1 MLNNLNHLAQ
11 QQINLQPGGGGS
23 ATEFTG
29 LQGITVGGIISGAIT
44 LVLIVAGVIFFFML
58 IIGGLRWILSGG
70 DKAQTESARSQI
82 TAALVGLVIVFA
94 AFAIATLVN
103 SLFGINIMNF
113 TLPTFLD
120 TAPQG

>member
-1 MLNNLNHLAQ
+1 MLNNLLAQ
-11 QQINLQPGGGGS
+11 GETINITPGGGGTS
-23 ATEFTG
+23 ADLAPLTN
-29 LQGITVGGIISGAIT
+29 ITVGGIISGAIT

-94 AFAIATLVN
+94 AFAIATLVQ

-113 TLPTFLD
+113 TLPTF
-120 TAPQG
+120 TTTPQG